1 MGADEQELP
10 VLAVASLSDS
20 FRAVWPEIASELA
33 ARYLPLDPATP
44 PAPGVMAVI
53 LAAGGEED
61 RALDLLPYAYKPHNG
76 TPLYVVGARESHRF
90 AAEAVRRGAS
100 DYFVLPADLD
110 LLRRTLRA
118 RVEAARER
126 ARRVGEAHG
135 AAGPGDPFRELLG
148 ASTAL
153 RATLA
158 KARRV
163 LPHGEVTVL
172 IMGETGTGKE
182 LLARALHEGGPR
194 AAGAFV
200 AINCAAIPAQLLES
214 ELFGHERGAFTDAHQ
229 AKPGLFEEADGGTLF
244 LDEVGHLPLALQ
256 GKLLRALEERRIRRV
271 GATESRAVNAR
282 IVAATNLDLAG
293 AVRRG
298 EFREDLYYRLNVV
311 SLELPPLRERGD
323 DVELLAEAFLTIL
336 AARYRLP
343 RPDLTQTVRAA
354 LRGYGWPGNVRE
366 LRHAIERS
374 LLLSEPGTLDAAEL
388 TPPAPPG
395 PATAGGSRATG
406 APTMLQTLI
415 AAAVSAALARH
426 GGNKSAA
433 ARELSISRQRLQ
445 RILDHGDDD
454 RA

>member
-1 MGADEQELP
+1 MPADAADLP
-10 VLAVASLSDS
+10 VLAVIPLSDS
-20 FRAVWPEIASELA
+20 FRAVWPEIASELEA
-33 ARYLPLDPATP
+33 QYVSLDPSTP

-61 RALDLLPYAYKPHNG
+61 RALDLLPYACRPHNG

-90 AAEAVRRGAS
+90 AAEAIRRGAS

-118 RVEAARER
+118 RVEATRER
-126 ARRVGEAHG
+126 VRRAGEARG
-135 AAGPGDPFRELLG
+135 PAAPGDPFRELLG
-148 ASTAL
+148 GSAAL

-163 LPHGEVTVL
+163 LPHGDVIVL
-172 IMGETGTGKE
+172 ITGETGTGKE

-194 AAGAFV
+194 TAGAFV
-200 AINCAAIPAQLLES
+200 AVNCAAIPAQLLES

-282 IVAATNLDLAG
+282 IVAATNVDLAG

-311 SLELPPLRERGD
+311 SLELPPLRERGG
-323 DVELLAEAFLTIL
+323 DVELLAEAFVAAL
-336 AARYRLP
+336 AARYGLP
-343 RPDLTQTVRAA
+343 HPELTTNLRGA
-354 LRGYGWPGNVRE
+354 LRAYAWPGNVRE
-366 LRHAIERS
+366 LRHAVERA
-374 LLLSEPGTLDAAEL
+374 LLLSEPGTLSVAEL
-388 TPPAPPG
+388 TPPGPTAISSHRAPAG
-395 PATAGGSRATG
+395 PVTLASVIATA
-406 APTMLQTLI
+406 
-415 AAAVSAALARH
+415 VEAALARH
-426 GGNKSAA
+426 SGNKSAA
-433 ARELSISRQRLQ
+433 ARELAISRQRLQ
-445 RILDHGDDD
+445 RILEHGDDD